1 MSGRGELRWPA
12 GGQRLP
18 LQHIIDKG
26 PVMVRSVS
34 LTAELRFAISL
45 LFHNN
50 SYKMLQVVNIRDRIE
65 SINGFPNPEK
75 CGTNP
80 FDDILQQARGNFM
93 KKRIRIKWVVLGVV
107 VVLFL
112 WLVYA
117 LVTTLPFYPVFR
129 KYVGTY
135 EKLQRALED
144 YPDMYTANQLELPF
158 TTNEEYYLILDG
170 RTIYA
175 HPNGY
180 AVGGSLLSHGVEVN
194 YGMQCDKGE
203 IDFSAAD
210 TSYRGVPLLYEL
222 DEIFNKI
229 SFQFTLDNYYYYFG
243 AYYDKGTL
251 AQEDV
256 ASLNYTIKI
265 QLLELTQQVIDSY
278 LDKE

>member
-1 MSGRGELRWPA
+1 
-12 GGQRLP
+12 
-18 LQHIIDKG
+18 
-26 PVMVRSVS
+26 
-34 LTAELRFAISL
+34 
-45 LFHNN
+45 
-50 SYKMLQVVNIRDRIE
+50 
-65 SINGFPNPEK
+65 
-75 CGTNP
+75 
-80 FDDILQQARGNFM
+80 M

-117 LVTTLPFYPVFR
+117 LVTTLPFYPAFR
-129 KYVGTY
+129 KNLGSYS
-135 EKLQRALED
+135 KLQQALED
-144 YPDMYTANQLELPF
+144 YPNIYTPNQIDLAF
-158 TTNEEYYLILDG
+158 TDVEYNLILDG
-170 RTIYA
+170 RSIYA

-180 AVGGSLLSHGVEVN
+180 AVGGSLISHGVEVN

-203 IDFSAAD
+203 IDLSAAD

-229 SFQFTLDNYYYYFG
+229 SFQFTLDNYCYYFG

-256 ASLNYTIKI
+256 ASLNDTIKI
-265 QLLELTQQVIDSY
+265 QLLELTQQVIDCY